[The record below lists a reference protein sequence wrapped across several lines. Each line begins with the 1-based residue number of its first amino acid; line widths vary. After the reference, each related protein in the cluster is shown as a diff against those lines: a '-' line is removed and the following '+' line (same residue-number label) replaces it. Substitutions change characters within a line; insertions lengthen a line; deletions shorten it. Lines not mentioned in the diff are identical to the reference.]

1 MHFIKYINT
10 LNAITAIINI
20 IYIIMKLYTDDNPIT
35 TLKGLGFK
43 DKNKALETINIVEKY
58 FNQMNKNQKIPGYTP
73 NNVLPRKYISNKKES
88 NKYYLLQKKYRIL
101 GMRNR
106 GVGMLKKVSSNK
118 NILDAIKIFN
128 NWLKIETIK

>member
-1 MHFIKYINT
+1 
-10 LNAITAIINI
+10 
-20 IYIIMKLYTDDNPIT
+20 MKLYTDDNPIT

-58 FNQMNKNQKIPGYTP
+58 FNQMNKKQKIPGYTP

-128 NWLKIETIK
+128 NWLKIEKIK